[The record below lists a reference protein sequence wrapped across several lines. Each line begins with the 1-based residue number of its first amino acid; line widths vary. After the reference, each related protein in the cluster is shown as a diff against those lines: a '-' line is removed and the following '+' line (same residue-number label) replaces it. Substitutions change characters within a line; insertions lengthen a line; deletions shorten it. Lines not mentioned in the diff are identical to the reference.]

1 LSCRRWYPQQ
11 HPSSGRLFRG
21 SLQLTAGT
29 LLLLDETNMGPGQ
42 LGDAGVKNLQALR
55 QVLMRQQLPCGCQV
69 YTHNLN
75 VNQPAVVLSGMRSVL
90 RDSLALSL
98 PLQPQRPVLVKPG
111 QTSGQSNNFDQ
122 ISAAAAVVDWAA
134 ADVAGPEA
142 VAAAAAAMAELSA
155 VREYLAAARGLEC
168 RMDQAA
174 AEACVARFRAMQ
186 QANPGV
192 GMEDLN
198 LIITVS
204 ALLAALLP
212 LAQPV
217 FESNSCCVLHKRR
230 HLGSIVLPTELR
242 MHASCAITLA
252 SCAITLAGAMQGCP

>member
-1 LSCRRWYPQQ
+1 VQQ
-11 HPSSGRLFRG
+11 VQP
-21 SLQLTAGT
+21 TADT
-29 LLLLDETNMGPGQ
+29 LLAATRKRPHKF
-42 LGDAGVKNLQALR
+42 ACAAFVLQALR
-55 QVLMRQQLPCGCQV
+55 QVLLQQQLPCGCQV

-75 VNQPAVVLSGMRSVL
+75 VNQPAVVLSSTRSVL

-111 QTSGQSNNFDQ
+111 PTSGQTNDFDQ
-122 ISAAAAVVDWAA
+122 NGAAAVAAPAAVVDWAA

-142 VAAAAAAMAELSA
+142 VAAAAAAMPELSA

-192 GMEDLN
+192 GMDDLN
-198 LIITVS
+198 LIITVG
-204 ALLAALLP
+204 ALLFIPSGCSMYNKSLTAVA
-212 LAQPV
+212 
-217 FESNSCCVLHKRR
+217 RR
-230 HLGSIVLPTELR
+230 CYIFK
-242 MHASCAITLA
+242 
-252 SCAITLAGAMQGCP
+252 

>member
-1 LSCRRWYPQQ
+1 
-11 HPSSGRLFRG
+11 
-21 SLQLTAGT
+21 
-29 LLLLDETNMGPGQ
+29 MGPGQ
-42 LGDAGVKNLQALR
+42 LGDTGVKNLQALR
-55 QVLMRQQLPCGCQV
+55 QVLTRQQLPCGCQV

-75 VNQPAVVLSGMRSVL
+75 VNQPAVVLSSTRSVL
-90 RDSLALSL
+90 RESLALSL

-122 ISAAAAVVDWAA
+122 SSAAAAVVDWAA

-142 VAAAAAAMAELSA
+142 VAAAAAAMPELSA

-204 ALLAALLP
+204 ALLAAVFP
-212 LAQPV
+212 HAQPV
-217 FESNSCCVLHKRR
+217 SSKLLRAVEVAHLSVLLCTHIATWVPNRVMRCCVCS
-230 HLGSIVLPTELR
+230 LGAVPPAVNE
-242 MHASCAITLA
+242 ADVF
-252 SCAITLAGAMQGCP
+252 PV

>member
-1 LSCRRWYPQQ
+1 V
-11 HPSSGRLFRG
+11 LF
-21 SLQLTAGT
+21 
-29 LLLLDETNMGPGQ
+29 LLG
-42 LGDAGVKNLQALR
+42 LQALR
-55 QVLMRQQLPCGCQV
+55 QVLTRQQLPCGCQV
-69 YTHNLN
+69 YTHNLH
-75 VNQPAVVLSGMRSVL
+75 VNQPAVVLSSTRSVL

-111 QTSGQSNNFDQ
+111 QTGQINNFDQ
-122 ISAAAAVVDWAA
+122 SGTPAAVVDWAA

-142 VAAAAAAMAELSA
+142 VAAAAAAMPELAA

-192 GMEDLN
+192 GMDDLN

-204 ALLAALLP
+204 VLGVQELVNYGCMKMLL
-212 LAQPV
+212 
-217 FESNSCCVLHKRR
+217 LH
-230 HLGSIVLPTELR
+230 
-242 MHASCAITLA
+242 
-252 SCAITLAGAMQGCP
+252 